1 MKMMMKRREVK
12 IMSDDNMLS
21 QEEIDALM
29 NKKQDDG
36 DDGDS
41 EASETSNDP
50 FENLSDE
57 EKDVIGE
64 VNNIAMGSAA
74 TALYTILDKKVE
86 ITAPQVEL
94 ISFKDITNEYDRP
107 CVLVKVE
114 YVEGLEGVNL
124 LIIQK
129 RDAAIIADLMM
140 GGDGTDPDEELS
152 EMHTSAVG
160 EAMNQMMGSAS
171 TALSSIIDGVVNISP
186 PNARYLDL
194 NDAVDEDEDLF
205 DPDEE
210 LVATSFNLK
219 IGDLVDSTFKQ
230 LAPKEFTKELVA
242 TLTGKDN
249 TGLTAKD
256 DNKQQEQVSA
266 VAEEKSQEEAEKST
280 VSQKQSQSQQPQQ
293 QREQPQQQQQ
303 QQRQQPA
310 AQQTQQGAAAAN
322 TGNRR
327 VQREE
332 EVAVQS
338 AQFPDFDEDS
348 AQPLPQNMELIKDVP
363 LQVTVR
369 LGKSKMK
376 IKDILELGEGSI
388 VELDKLAGE
397 PVDLLVN
404 GKLVAKGEVVVIDEN
419 FGFRV
424 KDIISP
430 MERIN
435 NI

>member
-1 MKMMMKRREVK
+1 MIMKKEVK
-12 IMSDDNMLS
+12 MMSDDNMLS

-29 NKKQDDG
+29 NSKQNEDNGPDNNEDG
-36 DDGDS
+36 PV
-41 EASETSNDP
+41 ND
-50 FENLSDE
+50 ELVNLSDE

-74 TALYTILDKKVE
+74 TALYTILDQKVE

-94 ISFKDITNEYDRP
+94 TSFEEITDEYDRP

-124 LIIQK
+124 LIIK
-129 RDAAIIADLMM
+129 ERDAAIIADLMM
-140 GGDGTDPDEELS
+140 GGDGKDLDEELS

-171 TALSSIIDGVVNISP
+171 TSLSSIIDGVVNISP
-186 PNARYLDL
+186 PKAEYLNL
-194 NDAVDEDEDLF
+194 NDVLAEKDEYF
-205 DPDEE
+205 SPNTT

-219 IGDLVDSTFKQ
+219 IGDLVDSRFKQ
-230 LAPKEFTKELVA
+230 LAPYDFTKKLVA
-242 TLTGKDN
+242 TLTGEDSG
-249 TGLTAKD
+249 GLTAKD
-256 DNKQQEQVSA
+256 NNKQQEKVSA
-266 VAEEKSQEEAEKST
+266 VTEDRSSGQKKEDKKKEKT
-280 VSQKQSQSQQPQQ
+280 VSESNSAESSKKSSVGFAEGNSAQDKNRNERRQPSPNKSHGSNKV
-293 QREQPQQQQQ
+293 EQ
-303 QQRQQPA
+303 
-310 AQQTQQGAAAAN
+310 
-322 TGNRR
+322 
-327 VQREE
+327 EK

-338 AQFPDFDEDS
+338 AQFPDFDQDS

-369 LGKSKMK
+369 LGKAEKK
-376 IKDILELGEGSI
+376 IRDILELGEGSI

>member
-1 MKMMMKRREVK
+1 MKRKEVK

-29 NKKQDDG
+29 NKKQNDDDDDG
-36 DDGDS
+36 S
-41 EASETSNDP
+41 NETNNDP
-50 FENLSDE
+50 FENLNEE

-86 ITAPQVEL
+86 ITAPEVEL
-94 ISFKDITNEYDRP
+94 IPFKDITEEYDRP

-230 LAPKEFTKELVA
+230 LAPKEFTKNLVA
-242 TLTGKDN
+242 TLTGKDSR
-249 TGLTAKD
+249 GLTAKE
-256 DNKQQEQVSA
+256 DNKQQEEVSA
-266 VAEEKSQEEAEKST
+266 VAEEKTQKAEKST
-280 VSQKQSQSQQPQQ
+280 TSEQKAQPKQQPQ
-293 QREQPQQQQQ
+293 PQKQQQ

-310 AQQTQQGAAAAN
+310 AQQPQQGAAAASS
-322 TGNRR
+322 GNRK
-327 VQREE
+327 VQRDE

-404 GKLVAKGEVVVIDEN
+404 GKLVAKGEVVVIDES

>member
-1 MKMMMKRREVK
+1 
-12 IMSDDNMLS
+12 MSDDNMLS

-29 NKKQDDG
+29 NEKQDD
-36 DDGDS
+36 DD
-41 EASETSNDP
+41 ETNETSSDP
-50 FENLSDE
+50 FENLNEE

-86 ITAPQVEL
+86 ITAPEVEL
-94 ISFKDITNEYDRP
+94 IPFKDITKEYDRP

-230 LAPKEFTKELVA
+230 LAPKEFTKNLVA
-242 TLTGKDN
+242 TLTGKDSR
-249 TGLTAKD
+249 GLTAKE
-256 DNKQQEQVSA
+256 DNKQQEEVSA
-266 VAEEKSQEEAEKST
+266 VAEEKAQQTEEST
-280 VSQKQSQSQQPQQ
+280 VSQQQTQPKQEPQPQK
-293 QREQPQQQQQ
+293 Q

-310 AQQTQQGAAAAN
+310 AQQAQPGAAAASS
-322 TGNRR
+322 GKRK

>member
-1 MKMMMKRREVK
+1 
-12 IMSDDNMLS
+12 MSDDMLS

-29 NKKQDDG
+29 QKKQNNNDDG
-36 DDGDS
+36 DNSQEIDL
-41 EASETSNDP
+41 ND
-50 FENLSDE
+50 ED
-57 EKDVIGE
+57 KDVIGE

-74 TALYTILDKKVE
+74 TALYTILNKKVD
-86 ITAPQVEL
+86 ITTPEVEL
-94 ISFKDITNEYDRP
+94 IKFEDIISEYDRP

-124 LIIQK
+124 LIIKK

-171 TALSSIIDGVVNISP
+171 TSLSSIIDGVVNISP
-186 PNARYLDL
+186 PNAEYLDL
-194 NDAVDEDEDLF
+194 HDAIDNTGKYFE
-205 DPDEE
+205 PDET

-219 IGDLVDSTFKQ
+219 VGDLIDSQFKQ
-230 LAPKEFTKELVA
+230 LAPLEFTKKLVA
-242 TLTGKDN
+242 TLTGKDSG
-249 TGLTAKD
+249 GLTAKD
-256 DNKQQEQVSA
+256 ENKQQEEVSK
-266 VAEEKSQEEAEKST
+266 VKEEKNNTEAQQADT
-280 VSQKQSQSQQPQQ
+280 SQKQVEQSAAAQTQPK
-293 QREQPQQQQQ
+293 QREQQ
-303 QQRQQPA
+303 
-310 AQQTQQGAAAAN
+310 QQTQQRAASPAASAN
-322 TGNRR
+322 RQGN
-327 VQREE
+327 VNKDEE
-332 EVAVQS
+332 EVPVQS
-338 AQFPDFDEDS
+338 AQFPDFDQDS

-369 LGKSKMK
+369 LGKAKMK

-404 GKLVAKGEVVVIDEN
+404 GKLVAKGEVVVIDES

>member
-1 MKMMMKRREVK
+1 
-12 IMSDDNMLS
+12 MSDDNMLS

-29 NKKQDDG
+29 NDKQDDDEDAG
-36 DDGDS
+36 S
-41 EASETSNDP
+41 NETNNDP
-50 FENLSDE
+50 FENLNEE

-86 ITAPQVEL
+86 ITAPEVEL
-94 ISFKDITNEYDRP
+94 IPFKDITEEYDRP

-230 LAPKEFTKELVA
+230 LAPKEFTKNLVA
-242 TLTGKDN
+242 TLTGKDSR
-249 TGLTAKD
+249 GLTAKE
-256 DNKQQEQVSA
+256 DNKQQEEVSA
-266 VAEEKSQEEAEKST
+266 VAEEKTQKAEKST
-280 VSQKQSQSQQPQQ
+280 TSEQKAQPKQQPQ
-293 QREQPQQQQQ
+293 PQKQQ

-310 AQQTQQGAAAAN
+310 AQQPQQGAAAASS
-322 TGNRR
+322 GNRK
-327 VQREE
+327 VQRDE

-404 GKLVAKGEVVVIDEN
+404 GKLVAKGEVVVIDES

>member
-1 MKMMMKRREVK
+1 
-12 IMSDDNMLS
+12 MSDDNMLS

-29 NKKQDDG
+29 NKKQNDDG
-36 DDGDS
+36 LN
-41 EASETSNDP
+41 ETSSNP
-50 FENLSDE
+50 FENLNEE

-86 ITAPQVEL
+86 ITAPKVEL
-94 ISFKDITNEYDRP
+94 ISFKDITKEYDRP

-140 GGDGTDPDEELS
+140 GGDGIDPDEELS

-194 NDAVDEDEDLF
+194 NDAVDEGEDLF
-205 DPDEE
+205 TPDEE

-230 LAPKEFTKELVA
+230 LAPKEFTKDLVA
-242 TLTGKDN
+242 TLTGKDSR
-249 TGLTAKD
+249 GLTAKE
-256 DNKQQEQVSA
+256 DNIQQEEISA
-266 VAEEKSQEEAEKST
+266 VAEEKSREAEKST
-280 VSQKQSQSQQPQQ
+280 VSQQETQPKQEPQKQ
-293 QREQPQQQQQ
+293 TYQRS
-303 QQRQQPA
+303 A
-310 AQQTQQGAAAAN
+310 TSS
-322 TGNRR
+322 GNRK

-376 IKDILELGEGSI
+376 IKEILELGEGSI

-404 GKLVAKGEVVVIDEN
+404 GKLVAKGEVVVIDES

>member
-1 MKMMMKRREVK
+1 
-12 IMSDDNMLS
+12 MSDDNMLS

-29 NKKQDDG
+29 NKKQNDDDDDG
-36 DDGDS
+36 S
-41 EASETSNDP
+41 NETNNDP
-50 FENLSDE
+50 FENLNEE

-86 ITAPQVEL
+86 ITAPEVEL
-94 ISFKDITNEYDRP
+94 IPFKDITEEYDRP

-230 LAPKEFTKELVA
+230 LAPKEFTKNLVA
-242 TLTGKDN
+242 TLTGKDSR
-249 TGLTAKD
+249 GLTAKE
-256 DNKQQEQVSA
+256 DNKQQEEVSA
-266 VAEEKSQEEAEKST
+266 VAEEKVQETEEST
-280 VSQKQSQSQQPQQ
+280 VSQQQTQPEPQPQK
-293 QREQPQQQQQ
+293 QQQQQ

-310 AQQTQQGAAAAN
+310 AQQPQQGAAAASS
-322 TGNRR
+322 GNRK
-327 VQREE
+327 VQRDE

-404 GKLVAKGEVVVIDEN
+404 GKLVAKGEVVVIDES

>member
-1 MKMMMKRREVK
+1 MKRKEVK

-29 NKKQDDG
+29 NDKQDNDE
-36 DDGDS
+36 DDGS
-41 EASETSNDP
+41 NETTNDP
-50 FENLSDE
+50 FENLNEE

-86 ITAPQVEL
+86 ITAPEVEL
-94 ISFKDITNEYDRP
+94 IPFKDITEEYDRP

-230 LAPKEFTKELVA
+230 LAPKEFTKNLVA
-242 TLTGKDN
+242 TLTGKDSR
-249 TGLTAKD
+249 GLTAKE
-256 DNKQQEQVSA
+256 DNKQQEEVSA
-266 VAEEKSQEEAEKST
+266 VAEEKVQETEEST
-280 VSQKQSQSQQPQQ
+280 VSQQQTQPEPQPQK
-293 QREQPQQQQQ
+293 QQQQQ

-310 AQQTQQGAAAAN
+310 AQQPQQGAAAASS
-322 TGNRR
+322 GNRK
-327 VQREE
+327 VQRDE

-404 GKLVAKGEVVVIDEN
+404 GKLVAKGEVVVIDES

>member
-1 MKMMMKRREVK
+1 
-12 IMSDDNMLS
+12 MSDDNMLS

-29 NKKQDDG
+29 NEKQDDDG
-36 DDGDS
+36 DD
-41 EASETSNDP
+41 EANETSSDP
-50 FENLSDE
+50 FENLNEE

-86 ITAPQVEL
+86 ITAPEVEL
-94 ISFKDITNEYDRP
+94 IPFKDITKEYDRP

-230 LAPKEFTKELVA
+230 LAPKEFTKNLVA
-242 TLTGKDN
+242 TLTGKDSR
-249 TGLTAKD
+249 GLTAKE
-256 DNKQQEQVSA
+256 DNKQQEEVSA
-266 VAEEKSQEEAEKST
+266 VAEEKAQQTEEST
-280 VSQKQSQSQQPQQ
+280 VSQQQTQPKQEPQPQK
-293 QREQPQQQQQ
+293 Q

-310 AQQTQQGAAAAN
+310 AQQAQPGAAAASS
-322 TGNRR
+322 GKRK

>member
-1 MKMMMKRREVK
+1 MKRKEVK

-29 NKKQDDG
+29 NKKQNDDDDDG
-36 DDGDS
+36 S
-41 EASETSNDP
+41 NETNNDP
-50 FENLSDE
+50 FENLNEE

-86 ITAPQVEL
+86 ITAPEVEL
-94 ISFKDITNEYDRP
+94 IPFKDITEEYDRP

-230 LAPKEFTKELVA
+230 LAPKEFTKNLVA
-242 TLTGKDN
+242 TLTGKDSR
-249 TGLTAKD
+249 GLTAKE
-256 DNKQQEQVSA
+256 DNKQQEEVSA
-266 VAEEKSQEEAEKST
+266 VAEEKTQKAEKST
-280 VSQKQSQSQQPQQ
+280 TSEQKAQPKQQPQ
-293 QREQPQQQQQ
+293 PQKQQ

-310 AQQTQQGAAAAN
+310 AQQPQQGAAAASS
-322 TGNRR
+322 GNRK
-327 VQREE
+327 VQRDE

-404 GKLVAKGEVVVIDEN
+404 GKLVAKGEVVVIDES

>member
-1 MKMMMKRREVK
+1 MKRKEVK

-29 NKKQDDG
+29 NDKQDDDEDAG
-36 DDGDS
+36 S
-41 EASETSNDP
+41 NETTNDP
-50 FENLSDE
+50 FENLNEE

-86 ITAPQVEL
+86 ITAPEVEL
-94 ISFKDITNEYDRP
+94 IPFKDITEEYDRP

-230 LAPKEFTKELVA
+230 LAPKEFTKNLVA
-242 TLTGKDN
+242 TLTGKDSR
-249 TGLTAKD
+249 GLTAKE
-256 DNKQQEQVSA
+256 DNKQQEEVSA
-266 VAEEKSQEEAEKST
+266 VAEEKTQKAEKST
-280 VSQKQSQSQQPQQ
+280 TSEQKAQPKQQPQ
-293 QREQPQQQQQ
+293 PQKQQ

-310 AQQTQQGAAAAN
+310 AQQPQQGAAAASS
-322 TGNRR
+322 GNRK
-327 VQREE
+327 VQRDE

-404 GKLVAKGEVVVIDEN
+404 GKLVAKGEVVVIDES

>member
-1 MKMMMKRREVK
+1 MKRKEVK

-29 NKKQDDG
+29 NDKQDDDEDAG
-36 DDGDS
+36 S
-41 EASETSNDP
+41 NETTNDP
-50 FENLSDE
+50 FENLNEE

-86 ITAPQVEL
+86 ITAPEVEL
-94 ISFKDITNEYDRP
+94 IPFKDITEEYDRP

-140 GGDGTDPDEELS
+140 GGDGIDPDEELS

-230 LAPKEFTKELVA
+230 LAPKEFTKDLVA
-242 TLTGKDN
+242 TLTGKDSR
-249 TGLTAKD
+249 GLTAKE
-256 DNKQQEQVSA
+256 DNIQQEEISA
-266 VAEEKSQEEAEKST
+266 VAEEKSREAEKST
-280 VSQKQSQSQQPQQ
+280 VSQQETQPKQQPQ
-293 QREQPQQQQQ
+293 PQKQQ

-310 AQQTQQGAAAAN
+310 AQQPQQGAAAASS
-322 TGNRR
+322 GNRK
-327 VQREE
+327 VQRDE

-404 GKLVAKGEVVVIDEN
+404 GKLVAKGEVVVIDES

>member
-1 MKMMMKRREVK
+1 
-12 IMSDDNMLS
+12 MSDDNMLS

-29 NKKQDDG
+29 NDKQDDDEDAG
-36 DDGDS
+36 S
-41 EASETSNDP
+41 NETTNDP
-50 FENLSDE
+50 FENLNEE

-86 ITAPQVEL
+86 ITAPEVEL
-94 ISFKDITNEYDRP
+94 IPFKDITEEYDRP

-230 LAPKEFTKELVA
+230 LAPKEFTKNLVA
-242 TLTGKDN
+242 TLTGKDSR
-249 TGLTAKD
+249 GLTAKE
-256 DNKQQEQVSA
+256 DNKQQEEVSA
-266 VAEEKSQEEAEKST
+266 VAEEKVQETEEST
-280 VSQKQSQSQQPQQ
+280 VSQQQTQPEPQPQK
-293 QREQPQQQQQ
+293 QQQQQ

-310 AQQTQQGAAAAN
+310 AQQPQQGAAAASS
-322 TGNRR
+322 GNRK
-327 VQREE
+327 VQRDE

-404 GKLVAKGEVVVIDEN
+404 GKLVAKGEVVVIDES

>member
-1 MKMMMKRREVK
+1 
-12 IMSDDNMLS
+12 MSDDSMLS

-29 NKKQDDG
+29 NDENNDN
-36 DDGDS
+36 DS
-41 EASETSNDP
+41 SLEKLSE
-50 FENLSDE
+50 E

-74 TALYTILDKKVE
+74 TALYTILDQKVE
-86 ITAPQVEL
+86 ITAPKVEL
-94 ISFKDITNEYDRP
+94 ITFEEITKEYDRP
-107 CVLVKVE
+107 CVLVQVE

-124 LIIQK
+124 LIIK
-129 RDAAIIADLMM
+129 EKDAAIIADLMM
-140 GGDGTDPDEELS
+140 GGDGKDPDTELS

-171 TALSSIIDGVVNISP
+171 TSLSSIIDGVVNISP
-186 PNARYLDL
+186 PDAEYLDL
-194 NDAVDEDEDLF
+194 NDALD
-205 DPDEE
+205 DEE
-210 LVATSFNLK
+210 EYFAPDKTLVATSFNLK
-219 IGDLVDSTFKQ
+219 IGDLVDSRFKQ
-230 LAPKEFTKELVA
+230 LAPLDFTKKLVA
-242 TLTGKDN
+242 TLTDN
-249 TGLTAKD
+249 NDGGLTAKD
-256 DNKQQEQVSA
+256 ENKQQKEVSA
-266 VAEEKSQEEAEKST
+266 VTEERVSNDSAENAT
-280 VSQKQSQSQQPQQ
+280 QQNNQQ
-293 QREQPQQQQQ
+293 QF
-303 QQRQQPA
+303 A
-310 AQQTQQGAAAAN
+310 GQTQQPSGAAAS
-322 TGNRR
+322 TGNNRNSG
-327 VQREE
+327 VQRQD

-338 AQFPDFDEDS
+338 AQFPDFDQNS

-363 LQVTVR
+363 LQATVR
-369 LGKSKMK
+369 LGKTRMK

>member
-1 MKMMMKRREVK
+1 
-12 IMSDDNMLS
+12 MSDDSMLS

-29 NKKQDDG
+29 DKKQDD
-36 DDGDS
+36 DDEENTEESDDLFDS
-41 EASETSNDP
+41 LSE
-50 FENLSDE
+50 E

-74 TALYTILDKKVE
+74 TALYTILDQKVE
-86 ITAPQVEL
+86 ITAPTVEL
-94 ISFKDITNEYDRP
+94 LTFEEITEAYDRP

-129 RDAAIIADLMM
+129 EDAAIIADLMM

-194 NDAVDEDEDLF
+194 NDAVDEDDDLF
-205 DPDEE
+205 DPEKE

-230 LAPKEFTKELVA
+230 LAPKEFTKDLVA
-242 TLTGKDN
+242 TLTGNDSR
-249 TGLTAKD
+249 GLTAKE
-256 DNKQQEQVSA
+256 DNKQQEEVSA
-266 VAEEKSQEEAEKST
+266 VAEEQTAEQSEESPAAQTQSQPKKQT
-280 VSQKQSQSQQPQQ
+280 QPKQSGQSQQPQQ
-293 QREQPQQQQQ
+293 
-303 QQRQQPA
+303 PA
-310 AQQTQQGAAAAN
+310 AQQKQGAAVRSGQKN
-322 TGNRR
+322 

-404 GKLVAKGEVVVIDEN
+404 GKLVAKGEVVVIDES

>member
-1 MKMMMKRREVK
+1 
-12 IMSDDNMLS
+12 MSDDNMLS

-29 NKKQDDG
+29 NKKQDS
-36 DDGDS
+36 DDDKVNEIS
-41 EASETSNDP
+41 DDP
-50 FENLSDE
+50 FENLNEE

-74 TALYTILDKKVE
+74 TALYTILDRKVE
-86 ITAPQVEL
+86 ITTPQVEL
-94 ISFKDITNEYDRP
+94 IKFKDITKEYDRP

-129 RDAAIIADLMM
+129 KDAAIIADLMM
-140 GGDGTDPDEELS
+140 GGDGTDPDQELS

-230 LAPKEFTKELVA
+230 LAPKDFTKKLVA
-242 TLTGKDN
+242 TLTGKDSR
-249 TGLTAKD
+249 GLTAKE
-256 DNKQQEQVSA
+256 DNIQQEEISA
-266 VAEEKSQEEAEKST
+266 VAEEKSQEAEKST
-280 VSQKQSQSQQPQQ
+280 VSQQQAQPQQSQQQPQQ
-293 QREQPQQQQQ
+293 SQQQQQ
-303 QQRQQPA
+303 QQKRQQPA
-310 AQQTQQGAAAAN
+310 AQQPQQGAAAAS

-369 LGKSKMK
+369 LGKAKMK

>member
-1 MKMMMKRREVK
+1 MMN
-12 IMSDDNMLS
+12 DDNMLS

-29 NKKQDDG
+29 NDDEI
-36 DDGDS
+36 D
-41 EASETSNDP
+41 NDNSL
-50 FENLSDE
+50 EEINDE

-74 TALYTILDKKVE
+74 TALYTILDQKVE

-94 ISFKDITNEYDRP
+94 VTFEEITKEYDRP
-107 CVLVKVE
+107 CVLVQVE

-124 LIIQK
+124 LIIK
-129 RDAAIIADLMM
+129 ERDAAIIADLMM
-140 GGDGTDPDEELS
+140 GGDGEDPDAELS

-171 TALSSIIDGVVNISP
+171 TSLSSIINGVVNISP
-186 PNARYLDL
+186 PEAEYLDL
-194 NDAVDEDEDLF
+194 NDALDQ
-205 DPDEE
+205 DEE
-210 LVATSFNLK
+210 YFSPDKTLVATSFNLK
-219 IGDLVDSTFKQ
+219 IGDLVDSRFKQ
-230 LAPKEFTKELVA
+230 LAPLDFTKKLVA
-242 TLTGKDN
+242 TLTGNDDR
-249 TGLTAKD
+249 GLTAKE
-256 DNKQQEQVSA
+256 DNRQQEEVSA
-266 VAEEKSQEEAEKST
+266 VTEER
-280 VSQKQSQSQQPQQ
+280 VSKQGEPTQAQQNT
-293 QREQPQQQQQ
+293 QQQQF
-303 QQRQQPA
+303 A
-310 AQQTQQGAAAAN
+310 GQTQQPTAAASA
-322 TGNRR
+322 GNSRNKG
-327 VQREE
+327 VQNQE

-338 AQFPDFDEDS
+338 AQFPDFDQDS

-369 LGKSKMK
+369 LGKTKMK

>member
-1 MKMMMKRREVK
+1 MKRKEVK

-29 NKKQDDG
+29 NDKQDDDEDAG
-36 DDGDS
+36 S
-41 EASETSNDP
+41 NETTNDP
-50 FENLSDE
+50 FENLNEE

-86 ITAPQVEL
+86 ITAPEVEL
-94 ISFKDITNEYDRP
+94 IPFKDITEEYDRP

-230 LAPKEFTKELVA
+230 LAPKEFTKNLVA
-242 TLTGKDN
+242 TLTGKDSR
-249 TGLTAKD
+249 GLTAKE
-256 DNKQQEQVSA
+256 DNKQQEEVSA
-266 VAEEKSQEEAEKST
+266 VAEEKVQETEEST
-280 VSQKQSQSQQPQQ
+280 VSQQQTQPEPQPQK
-293 QREQPQQQQQ
+293 QQQQQ

-310 AQQTQQGAAAAN
+310 AQQPQQGAAAASS
-322 TGNRR
+322 GNRK
-327 VQREE
+327 VQRDE

-404 GKLVAKGEVVVIDEN
+404 GKLVAKGEVVVIDES

>member
-1 MKMMMKRREVK
+1 
-12 IMSDDNMLS
+12 MSDDMLS

-29 NKKQDDG
+29 QKKQDNN
-36 DDGDS
+36 DDDNS
-41 EASETSNDP
+41 QDIELND
-50 FENLSDE
+50 ED
-57 EKDVIGE
+57 KDVIGE

-74 TALYTILDKKVE
+74 TALYTILNKKVD
-86 ITAPQVEL
+86 ITTPKVEL
-94 ISFKDITNEYDRP
+94 IKFEDIINEYDRP

-124 LIIQK
+124 LIIK
-129 RDAAIIADLMM
+129 KKDAAIIADLMM

-171 TALSSIIDGVVNISP
+171 TSLSSIIDGVVNISP
-186 PNARYLDL
+186 PNAEYLDL
-194 NDAVDEDEDLF
+194 NDAIENKGKYF
-205 DPDEE
+205 DPEE
-210 LVATSFNLK
+210 TLVATSFNLK
-219 IGDLVDSTFKQ
+219 VGDLIDSQFKQ
-230 LAPKEFTKELVA
+230 LAPLEFTKELVA
-242 TLTGKDN
+242 TLTGKDSG
-249 TGLTAKD
+249 GLTAKD
-256 DNKQQEQVSA
+256 DNKMQKEVSKVKEEKEMSTSAAKQDNTSQVEEKPQQERQNQQA
-266 VAEEKSQEEAEKST
+266 QQGVAS
-280 VSQKQSQSQQPQQ
+280 
-293 QREQPQQQQQ
+293 
-303 QQRQQPA
+303 PA
-310 AQQTQQGAAAAN
+310 ASAN
-322 TGNRR
+322 KKGN
-327 VQREE
+327 VNKSEE

-338 AQFPDFDEDS
+338 AQFPDFDQDS

-369 LGKSKMK
+369 LGKAKMK

-404 GKLVAKGEVVVIDEN
+404 GKLVAKGEVVVIDES

>member
-1 MKMMMKRREVK
+1 
-12 IMSDDNMLS
+12 MSDDNMLS

-29 NKKQDDG
+29 NDKQDDDEDAG
-36 DDGDS
+36 S
-41 EASETSNDP
+41 NETTNDP
-50 FENLSDE
+50 FENLNEE

-86 ITAPQVEL
+86 ITAPEVEL
-94 ISFKDITNEYDRP
+94 IPFKDITEEYDRP

-230 LAPKEFTKELVA
+230 LAPKEFTKNLVA
-242 TLTGKDN
+242 TLTGKDSR
-249 TGLTAKD
+249 GLTAKE
-256 DNKQQEQVSA
+256 DNKQQEEVSA
-266 VAEEKSQEEAEKST
+266 VAEEKTQKAEKST
-280 VSQKQSQSQQPQQ
+280 TSEQKAQPKQQPQ
-293 QREQPQQQQQ
+293 PQKQQ

-310 AQQTQQGAAAAN
+310 AQQPQQGAAAASS
-322 TGNRR
+322 GNRK
-327 VQREE
+327 VQRDE

-404 GKLVAKGEVVVIDEN
+404 GKLVAKGEVVVIDES